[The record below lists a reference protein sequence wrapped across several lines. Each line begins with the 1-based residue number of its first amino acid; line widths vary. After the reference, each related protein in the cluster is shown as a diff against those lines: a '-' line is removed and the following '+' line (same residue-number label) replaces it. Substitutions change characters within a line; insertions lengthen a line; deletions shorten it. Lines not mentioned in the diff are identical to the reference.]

1 MPLRR
6 LVLWMAS
13 LICLLASP
21 ALAQLKGETLLVG
34 MPAGFTLGFQSSRN
48 GVNLQEWVPAGETV
62 ENWSEMV
69 TVQIFLSRRDLD
81 PVEMLRRIE
90 EGWLGACKGSPPA
103 TAQSDK
109 VNGYGAAMILLRCPL
124 LARTG
129 MPETTLFRAIRGN
142 DSFYMVQR
150 AVRAVPTPEEM
161 EAMRRYLAAVSVCD
175 ARSAAHP
182 CPTLGSTDTPRAN

>member
-1 MPLRR
+1 
-6 LVLWMAS
+6 MAP
-13 LICLLASP
+13 LICFMAPP
-21 ALAQLKGETLLVG
+21 AQAQLKGENLLVG
-34 MPAGFTLGFQSSRN
+34 MPAGFTLGFQGSRN
-48 GVNLQEWVPAGETV
+48 GVNLQEWVRVGETV
-62 ENWSEMV
+62 ENWSEML
-69 TVQIFLSRRDLD
+69 TVQIFLNRRDLD

-103 TAQSDK
+103 AAQSDK
-109 VNGYGAAMILLRCPL
+109 VNGYGAAMILLHCPL

-129 MPETTLFRAIRGN
+129 KPETTLFRAIRGN

-150 AVRAVPTPEEM
+150 AVRAVPTPEQL

-182 CPTLGSTDTPRAN
+182 CPGVGPTGTPRAN